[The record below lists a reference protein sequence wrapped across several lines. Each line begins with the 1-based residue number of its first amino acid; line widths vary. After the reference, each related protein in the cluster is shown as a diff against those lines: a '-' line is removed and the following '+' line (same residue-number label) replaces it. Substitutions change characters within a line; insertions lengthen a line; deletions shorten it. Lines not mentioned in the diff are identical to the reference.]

1 MFLLGLKQRFIY
13 GAVVDLDMGQLRTLA
28 AAVAEGSLEG
38 AARVLHVTPSAVSQ
52 RLRAL
57 EATTGRVLLV
67 RTRPVAVTESGE
79 VVLRLAR
86 QVEQL
91 VTDTGTELGITES
104 SSAAVVP
111 LAVNADSLATWVLP
125 ALAPLAGVLRLEL
138 HHADQE
144 RTAALLRN
152 GTVAGAVTTQAAPV
166 PGCRSTVLGV
176 MRYRALATP
185 SLIARWFPDGPRP
198 ASLAQAPVVVFNRD
212 NDLQHVFLRRHAPG
226 AALPTEHRVPSS
238 ADFVDAVR
246 LGWGWGMVP
255 DLQAGDDLETGRLVE
270 LVPGDTDDVVLH
282 WQRWRT
288 GGTALDH
295 VTTALTAHAAHTLIP
310 T

>member
-1 MFLLGLKQRFIY
+1 MKRCFIY
-13 GAVVDLDMGQLRTLA
+13 GSVVDLDLGQLSTLA
-28 AAVAEGSLEG
+28 ATVAEGSLEG
-38 AARVLHVTPSAVSQ
+38 AARVLHITPSAVSQ

-57 EATTGRVLLV
+57 EAATGRILLV
-67 RTRPVAVTESGE
+67 RTRPVGVTESGE

-86 QVEQL
+86 QVERL
-91 VTDTGTELGITES
+91 IADTGTELGITEPGS
-104 SSAAVVP
+104 VAVVP

-125 ALAPLAGVLRLEL
+125 ALAPLAGVLRLDL
-138 HHADQE
+138 HRADQE
-144 RTAALLRN
+144 RTAALLRA

-185 SLIARWFPDGPRP
+185 SLVARWFPDGPRP
-198 ASLAQAPVVVFNRD
+198 AALAQAPVVVFDRD
-212 NDLQHVFLRRHAPG
+212 DDLQHAFLRRHAPG
-226 AALPTEHRVPSS
+226 AALPAAHRVPSS

-246 LGWGWGMVP
+246 LGWGWAMVP
-255 DLQAGDDLETGRLVE
+255 DLQAGDDVETGRLVQ
-270 LVPGDTDDVVLH
+270 LVPGDTDDVTLH

-288 GGTALDH
+288 GDTALDQ
-295 VTTALTAHAAHTLIP
+295 VTEALTAHAARTLIP